1 MSLKNLFL
9 YASIEYSLY
18 DSWDF
23 KRNIQT
29 QTTQVLYVNPRYIVL
44 ESTVTGI
51 APLLCQQILIARMS
65 AYFTDLLHCTNE
77 PNVSIPQLANLLIER
92 TMNGSWIVVF
102 KSLVTVH
109 HLMCYGSERFTQYL
123 ASSNCT
129 FNLASFNDRLGTPQV
144 KTESRGGL
152 SVGHIYTDKHIGSNC
167 VNSRNAVLLNLRE
180 KEDGE
185 GFKEAFE
192 SKRGNCRK
200 ILGTS
205 I

>member
-1 MSLKNLFL
+1 M
-9 YASIEYSLY
+9 
-18 DSWDF
+18 
-23 KRNIQT
+23 
-29 QTTQVLYVNPRYIVL
+29 NPRCIVL

-152 SVGHIYTDKHIGSNC
+152 SVGHIYIYTQINTLDQTVSIAGTHSCLTCERRRTAKA
-167 VNSRNAVLLNLRE
+167 SRRPLNRSE
-180 KEDGE
+180 ETADR
-185 GFKEAFE
+185 F
-192 SKRGNCRK
+192 
-200 ILGTS
+200 
-205 I
+205 